1 MAALE
6 FYISGQLIWLPTQ
19 RGSQISIER
28 EKFGGGTAVLPRLC
42 ESLKRELSHLN
53 LENAMLKADYLQ
65 QVVGI
70 ILQGIPTVLEVHYLC
85 WFMPLREN
93 TIPRRHMDEL
103 VWPNEKSSG
112 SSRSDSQL
120 PTPEKHVF
128 CVGYSSARY
137 QFGTSSSMESKVQHL
152 VPRLPCTSS

>member
-1 MAALE
+1 
-6 FYISGQLIWLPTQ
+6 
-19 RGSQISIER
+19 
-28 EKFGGGTAVLPRLC
+28 
-42 ESLKRELSHLN
+42 LKRELSHLN

-103 VWPNEKSSG
+103 V
-112 SSRSDSQL
+112 
-120 PTPEKHVF
+120 
-128 CVGYSSARY
+128 
-137 QFGTSSSMESKVQHL
+137 
-152 VPRLPCTSS
+152 